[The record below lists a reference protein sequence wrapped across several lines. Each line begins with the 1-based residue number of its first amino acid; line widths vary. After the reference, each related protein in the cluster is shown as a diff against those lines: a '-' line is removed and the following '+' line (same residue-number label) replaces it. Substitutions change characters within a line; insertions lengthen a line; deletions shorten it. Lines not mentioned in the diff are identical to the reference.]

1 MFLAFLDEKL
11 PHDKSQKMLFQDHVM
26 SLDKLGKICGII
38 ISQID
43 LTFSHVKP

>member
-11 PHDKSQKMLFQDHVM
+11 PHDKSQKYDFKIML
-26 SLDKLGKICGII
+26 SLDKLCKICGII